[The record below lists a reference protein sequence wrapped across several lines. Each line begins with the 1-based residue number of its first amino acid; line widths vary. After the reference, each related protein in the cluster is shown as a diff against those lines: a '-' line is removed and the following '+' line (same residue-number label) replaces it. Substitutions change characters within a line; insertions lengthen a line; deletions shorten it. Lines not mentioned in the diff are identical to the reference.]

1 MSASAGRPPG
11 DEPDHR
17 IHSPAMSTS
26 QPVGA
31 KRAKPSPARKRKPS
45 PAPARQIR
53 RRVTVQRVSPWS
65 VLKLSLIFYFC
76 LLLVMMVALALF
88 WSVVI
93 NIGVIDAL
101 QEEAGR
107 FGASVRINGGNLA
120 RIVFLVGLVNVV
132 LWSAINV
139 FMAFLYNLIADL
151 VGGFRV
157 TLAED
162 EVR

>member
-1 MSASAGRPPG
+1 MSA
-11 DEPDHR
+11 
-17 IHSPAMSTS
+17 S

-31 KRAKPSPARKRKPS
+31 KKRPPPPKRGKTVA
-45 PAPARQIR
+45 APRVSR
-53 RRVTVQRVSPWS
+53 RRVTIQRVHPWS

-76 LLLVMMVALALF
+76 VLLVVMVALALF

-93 NIGVIDAL
+93 NIGIVDAL
-101 QEEAGR
+101 QEEANK

-120 RIVFLVGLVNVV
+120 RVAFLIGLVNVV

-157 TLAED
+157 TLSED
-162 EVR
+162 EVK